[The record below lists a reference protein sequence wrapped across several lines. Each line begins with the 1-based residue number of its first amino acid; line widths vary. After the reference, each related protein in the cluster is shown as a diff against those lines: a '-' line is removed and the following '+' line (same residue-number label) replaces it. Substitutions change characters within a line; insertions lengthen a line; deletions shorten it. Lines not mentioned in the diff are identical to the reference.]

1 MSKQYV
7 ALTGGIGSGKSL
19 AAQFLREMDYPV
31 FSCDELYKEVVQ
43 SSEYI
48 QKLKILFPTAV
59 QDGKVNRK
67 TLSEIVFNDEERLKQ
82 LNSLA
87 HPLIMDLLLQ
97 KMKACSEGLVF
108 AEVPLLFEG
117 NFEKLFDRV
126 IYIARD
132 KSQRVQAVLQRDGL
146 SVEDVEKRIQRQFDG
161 DTVSGQERL
170 KKCNAIVI
178 YNNGDKESLKEKI
191 LETLPS
197 L

>member
-19 AAQFLREMDYPV
+19 AAQFLREMRYPV
-31 FSCDELYKEVVQ
+31 FSCDELYKEVIE
-43 SSEYI
+43 SDEYI

-67 TLSEIVFNDEERLKQ
+67 ILSEIVFNDEERLKQ

-87 HPLIMDLLLQ
+87 HPLIMDLLME
-97 KMKACSEGLVF
+97 KMKACDERLAF

-117 NFEKLFDRV
+117 NFENLFDRV

-132 KSQRVQAVLQRDGL
+132 KTQRMQAVLRRDGL
-146 SVEDVEKRIQRQFDG
+146 SVEDIEKRIQRQFDG

-178 YNNGDKESLKEKI
+178 YNNGDKEGLKEKI

>member
-19 AAQFLREMDYPV
+19 VAHFLREMGYPV
-31 FSCDELYKEVVQ
+31 FSCDELYKEVIE
-43 SSEYI
+43 SDEYI

-59 QDGKVNRK
+59 QDGKVDRK
-67 TLSEIVFNDEERLKQ
+67 TLSEIVFNDEDQLEQ

-87 HPLIMDLLLQ
+87 HPLIMDLLMK
-97 KMKACSEGLVF
+97 KMKVCDERLAF

-117 NFEKLFDRV
+117 NFENLFDKV

-132 KSQRVQAVLQRDGL
+132 KTQRVQAVLQRDGL
-146 SVEDVEKRIQRQFDG
+146 SVEDIEKRIQRQFDG

>member
-1 MSKQYV
+1 MSKLYV

-19 AAQFLREMDYPV
+19 AAQFLREMNYPV

-48 QKLKILFPTAV
+48 QKLKILFPAAV

-67 TLSEIVFNDEERLKQ
+67 ILSEIVFNDEERLKE

-132 KSQRVQAVLQRDGL
+132 KLQRVQAVLQRDGL

-161 DTVSGQERL
+161 DTASGQERL

-178 YNNGDKESLKEKI
+178 YNNGNKESLKEKI

>member
-19 AAQFLREMDYPV
+19 VAHFLREMGYPV
-31 FSCDELYKEVVQ
+31 FSCDELYKEVIE
-43 SSEYI
+43 SDEYI

-59 QDGKVNRK
+59 QDGKVDRK
-67 TLSEIVFNDEERLKQ
+67 TLSEVVFNDEDQLER

-87 HPLIMDLLLQ
+87 HPLIMDLLMK
-97 KMKACSEGLVF
+97 KMKACGERLAF

-117 NFEKLFDRV
+117 NFENLFDKV

-132 KSQRVQAVLQRDGL
+132 KTQRVQAVLQRDGL
-146 SVEDVEKRIQRQFDG
+146 SVEDVEKRIQCQFDG

-170 KKCNAIVI
+170 KKSNAIVI

>member
-19 AAQFLREMDYPV
+19 VAQFLREMNYPV
-31 FSCDELYKEVVQ
+31 FSCDELYKEVVE
-43 SSEYI
+43 SDEYI
-48 QKLKILFPTAV
+48 QKLKILFPAAV

-67 TLSEIVFNDEERLKQ
+67 ILSEIVFNDEECLKQ

-117 NFEKLFDRV
+117 SFENLFDRV

-132 KSQRVQAVLQRDGL
+132 KTQRVQAVLQRDGL

-178 YNNGDKESLKEKI
+178 YNNGNKESLKEKI

-197 L
+197 S

>member
-1 MSKQYV
+1 MSKLYV

-19 AAQFLREMDYPV
+19 VAHFLREMGYPV
-31 FSCDELYKEVVQ
+31 FSCDELYKEVIE
-43 SSEYI
+43 SDEYI

-59 QDGKVNRK
+59 QDVKVNRK
-67 TLSEIVFNDEERLKQ
+67 ILSEIVFNDEERLKQ
-82 LNSLA
+82 LSALA
-87 HPLIMDLLLQ
+87 HPLIMDLLME
-97 KMKACSEGLVF
+97 KMKACGEHLAF

-117 NFEKLFDRV
+117 NFENLFDKV

-132 KSQRVQAVLQRDGL
+132 KTQRVQAVLQRDGL
-146 SVEDVEKRIQRQFDG
+146 SAEDVEKRIQRQFDG

>member
-19 AAQFLREMDYPV
+19 AAHFLREMNYPV
-31 FSCDELYKEVVQ
+31 FSCDELYKEVVL
-43 SSEYI
+43 SNEYI

-59 QDGKVNRK
+59 QDGKVDRK
-67 TLSEIVFNDEERLKQ
+67 TLSKIVFNDEDQLER

-87 HPLIMDLLLQ
+87 HPLIMDLLME
-97 KMKACSEGLVF
+97 KMKACGERLAF

-117 NFEKLFDRV
+117 NFENLFDKV

-132 KSQRVQAVLQRDGL
+132 KTQRVQAVLQRDGL
-146 SVEDVEKRIQRQFDG
+146 SAEDVEKRIQCQFDA
-161 DTVSGQERL
+161 DSISGQERL

-178 YNNGDKESLKEKI
+178 YNNGDKEGLKEKI
-191 LETLPS
+191 LETLLS